1 MERRSCELG
10 MAIEANNEIK
20 RLEVLS
26 IVNRSEIEGVL
37 RLSLAGKMTA
47 NGIGELRR
55 ELEEAKRHRKPVQL
69 DLAEVTLLDRVSA
82 EFLNSVA
89 CPMVR
94 FDNCPPYLQRW
105 ITDRSGI

>member
-1 MERRSCELG
+1 MTN
-10 MAIEANNEIK
+10 AAPNEIK

-26 IVNRSEIEGVL
+26 IVSRQEVDGIL
-37 RLSLAGKMTA
+37 RLALAGKMTA

-69 DLAEVTLLDRVSA
+69 DLSEVTLLDRVSA
-82 EFLNSVA
+82 DFLNSVA

-105 ITDRSGI
+105 ITERNGS

>member
-1 MERRSCELG
+1 MTNAAL
-10 MAIEANNEIK
+10 NEIK
-20 RLEVLS
+20 KLEILT
-26 IVNRSEIEGVL
+26 IVSRSESDGIL

-55 ELEEAKRHRKPVQL
+55 ELDDAKRHRKPVQL
-69 DLAEVTLLDRVSA
+69 DLSEVTLLDRVSA

-94 FDNCPPYLQRW
+94 FNNCPPYLQRW
-105 ITDRSGI
+105 ISDAGA

>member
-1 MERRSCELG
+1 MNV
-10 MAIEANNEIK
+10 ATNEIK

-26 IVNRSEIEGVL
+26 IVGRRETDGVL

-69 DLAEVTLLDRVSA
+69 DLSEVTLLDRVSA
-82 EFLNSVA
+82 EFLNSVS

-94 FDNCPPYLQRW
+94 FLNCPEYLQRW
-105 ITDRSGI
+105 IMDTQSTTH